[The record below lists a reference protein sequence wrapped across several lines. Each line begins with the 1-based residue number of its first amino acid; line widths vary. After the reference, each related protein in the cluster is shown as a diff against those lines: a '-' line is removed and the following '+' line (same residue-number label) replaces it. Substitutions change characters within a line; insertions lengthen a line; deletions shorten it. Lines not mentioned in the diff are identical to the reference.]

1 MYETCFEALSKSAAH
16 LYQQPVHITSQ
27 KQALTFIRNAL
38 DKLEETSSYSAYDDL
53 HKHCAYLAQKSKLPV
68 SKLLDAESINVAPD
82 IFIDAINNISSVLMS
97 ISPSSTTD
105 PEASANIVELIVKA
119 SGAELEGWC
128 SPEKARTMARYI
140 RSLDAEICVEIG
152 VYGGRSLF
160 PCAAALKQNGHGRIY
175 GVESWSND
183 VAVENKTYDWNDEWW
198 SKVNFEKIKRDVYAF
213 ASRYGLTSQVC
224 IIEAPSTKVSHL
236 FDTIDF
242 LHIDGSH
249 SMLNAAADVL
259 LYGTKVR
266 SGGVIVMDDI
276 EWDTT
281 IPAVMM
287 LKDFCDELEVLENPS
302 NGKPSAAFFRKR

>member
-1 MYETCFEALSKSAAH
+1 MYETCFEALSKSAIH
-16 LYQQPVHITSQ
+16 LYKRPVQITSQ
-27 KQALTFIRNAL
+27 KEAFTFIRNAL
-38 DKLEETSSYSAYDDL
+38 DILEKTFSYAAYDDV
-53 HKHCAYLAQKSKLPV
+53 HKHSTYLAQKSKLSL
-68 SKLLDAESINVAPD
+68 SKLFNSESISVAPD

-97 ISPSSTTD
+97 VSPPSTIDQNT
-105 PEASANIVELIVKA
+105 SANIVELIIKA

-128 SPEKARTMARYI
+128 SPEKARAMAGYI

-160 PCAAALKQNGHGRIY
+160 PCAAALKHNGHGKIY

-198 SKVNFEKIKRDVYAF
+198 RKVDFQKIKRDVYTFTA
-213 ASRYGLTSQVC
+213 RHGLTSQVC

-236 FDTIDF
+236 FNTIDF

-249 SMLNAAADVL
+249 SMVNAATDVL

-281 IPAVMM
+281 MPAVMM